1 MKSFTEFILEA
12 TSICNQTCEGQ
23 YCPSHGKKD
32 CAKLK
37 PYATVESIAKKH
49 RLDISVIENQLK
61 IGIPIEHEHTKDK
74 MLATKIALQHLGE
87 IPDYYTRLKKMEA
100 SAKKEHKKFKD
111 VKEDY
116 TTIQSRGS
124 TYTVLVNWRG
134 QHLSVQIFF
143 PKSSRPTKDEV
154 VFEIRK
160 IYPNA
165 TVFSYAPSAKDPT
178 KPLLFTGI

>member
-23 YCPSHGKKD
+23 YCPSHGKVD
-32 CAKLK
+32 CTKLK
-37 PYATVESIAKKH
+37 PYATVEAIAKKH

-74 MLATKIALQHLGE
+74 MLATKIALQHLEE
-87 IPDYYTRLKKMEA
+87 IPDYYTRLKKMET

-134 QHLSVQIFF
+134 QRLSVQIFF

-154 VFEIRK
+154 AFEIRK

-165 TVFSYAPSAKDPT
+165 TVLSYAPSVKDPT

>member
-12 TSICNQTCEGQ
+12 TSICNQSGEGK
-23 YCPSHGKKD
+23 YCPSHGKEN
-32 CAKLK
+32 CSKLK
-37 PYATVESIAKKH
+37 SYKTAEQIAKKH
-49 RLDISVIENQLK
+49 RLDISFIETQLK
-61 IGIPIEHEHTKDK
+61 MGVPIEYEHTEDK
-74 MLATKIALQHLGE
+74 TLATKIALQHLGE
-87 IPDYYTRLKKMEA
+87 IPDYYTRLNKMEA

-165 TVFSYAPSAKDPT
+165 TVFSYSPSVKDPT

>member
-12 TSICNQTCEGQ
+12 TSICNQSSEGE
-23 YCPSHGKKD
+23 YCPSHGKEN
-32 CAKLK
+32 CSKLK
-37 PYATVESIAKKH
+37 SYETVDGIAKKH
-49 RLDISVIENQLK
+49 NLNSSAIEKQLK
-61 IGIPIEHEHTKDK
+61 IGVPIEHEHTKDK
-74 MLATKIALQHLGE
+74 TLATKIALQHLGE

-100 SAKKEHKKFKD
+100 SAKKVKN

-134 QHLSVQIFF
+134 QHLSVQMFF

-165 TVFSYAPSAKDPT
+165 TVFSYAPSVKDPT

>member
-12 TSICNQTCEGQ
+12 TSVCNQSCEGQ

-32 CAKLK
+32 CSKLK
-37 PYATVESIAKKH
+37 SYETVDEIAKKH
-49 RLDISVIENQLK
+49 NLDSSAIEKQLK
-61 IGIPIEHEHTKDK
+61 IGVPIEHEHTKDK

-100 SAKKEHKKFKD
+100 SAKKVKN

-134 QHLSVQIFF
+134 QQISVQIFF
-143 PKSSRPTKDEV
+143 PKPSRPTKGEV

-165 TVFSYAPSAKDPT
+165 TVVSYAPSIKDPT

>member
-12 TSICNQTCEGQ
+12 TSICNQSCEGE
-23 YCPSHGKKD
+23 YCPSHGKEN
-32 CAKLK
+32 CSKLK
-37 PYATVESIAKKH
+37 SYETVDAIAKKH
-49 RLDISVIENQLK
+49 RLDSSVIENQLK
-61 IGIPIEHEHTKDK
+61 IGVPIEHEHTKDK
-74 MLATKIALQHLGE
+74 TLATKIALQHLGE

-143 PKSSRPTKDEV
+143 PKASRPTKDEV

-165 TVFSYAPSAKDPT
+165 TVFSYAPSVKDPT